1 MPPACVLTTSIPVG
15 FSPHL
20 KTEGNVFSSSFFS
33 VLLVVTE
40 KKVCGEYVKF
50 HQKKA
55 CSVVLNQAFLRVLTF
70 QPVDVEI
77 FCLFW

>member
-1 MPPACVLTTSIPVG
+1 MPMLSGLVSASEISVASISLFQFVPPDCVLATSIPVG

-40 KKVCGEYVKF
+40 KKHVENMYNFIRK
-50 HQKKA
+50 
-55 CSVVLNQAFLRVLTF
+55 SPVLW
-70 QPVDVEI
+70 
-77 FCLFW
+77 C